1 MKRRGIRNVAIVAH
15 VDHGKTSLVDQLLRQ
30 SGQFAH
36 GELQGDCI
44 LDSNPLERERG
55 ITILSKNCAIDYRSP
70 SGESFHVNVVDTP
83 GHADFSGE
91 VERVLRMADGV
102 LLVVDSVEGV
112 MPQTRYVLS
121 KALQAGL
128 APVVAINKMDRP
140 DARPDVVHEQVFDL
154 LVDLGAED
162 AALEFP
168 TVLCSA
174 REGWA
179 VPEGTDPPRDGK
191 GDVHA
196 LFQAIVTHVPAPD
209 FDECADLQAGIM
221 SLDFSE
227 YVGRIGVGRVFAGT
241 LRQGEEIAVVN
252 REGAV
257 RKGKVGQ
264 LFRFRGLG
272 REEVDAVEAGDL
284 FAAVGLKEVFIG
296 DTLCHAENV
305 RPLPPVPLDEPTMRM
320 TFRVNDSPFAGREG
334 KFVTSRQLQQRL
346 MRELQSNVA
355 LRVEERDDDFMLS
368 GRGLLHLSILIETMR
383 REGYEFAV
391 GRPEVIFHDVDGER
405 QEPIERLVVDVPT
418 EKVGPV
424 MELVGERRGE
434 TLTMDATSSGRTIM
448 EFDIPTRGLI
458 GLRSRLLTATQGELI
473 MNHRVDRYGP
483 VRGEVPGRINGV
495 LVATDDGAVTGYA
508 LLQLASRGTMFVRP
522 GDPVYMGQI
531 VGETPKDA
539 DIDVNVV
546 KLKKL
551 SNVRSSTKE
560 ATELIKAPKDLSLEA
575 ALEYVAD
582 DELVELTPE
591 SIRMRKRHRSKEERR
606 RVWKLEKV

>member
-1 MKRRGIRNVAIVAH
+1 MNRSGIRNVAIVAH

-30 SGQFAH
+30 SGQFGH
-36 GELQGDCI
+36 GELLGDCI

-70 SGESFHVNVVDTP
+70 SGEIYHINVVDTP

-140 DARPDVVHEQVFDL
+140 DARPDYVHEQVFDL

-162 AALEFP
+162 AAMNFP
-168 TVLCSA
+168 TLLCSA
-174 REGWA
+174 RDGWA
-179 VPEGTDPPRDGK
+179 VREGEKPPLDGK

-196 LFQAIVTHVPAPD
+196 LFEAIVTHVPAPE
-209 FDECADLQAGIM
+209 FDVEAPLQAGIM

-227 YVGRIGVGRVFAGT
+227 YVGRIGVGRVFAGR
-241 LRQGEEIAVVN
+241 LRQGEDLTVIDRN
-252 REGAV
+252 GAT
-257 RKGKVGQ
+257 RTGRIGQ

-272 REEVDAVEAGDL
+272 REECSEVGAGDL

-296 DTLCHAENV
+296 DTLTDPDHQIA
-305 RPLPPVPLDEPTMRM
+305 LPPVPLDEPTMRM

-334 KFVTSRQLQQRL
+334 QFVTSRQLRQRL
-346 MRELQSNVA
+346 LRELQSNVA
-355 LRVEERDDDFMLS
+355 LRVEERAEDFMLS

-391 GRPEVIFHDVDGER
+391 GRPEVIFHEEDGER
-405 QEPIERLVVDVPT
+405 LEPIERLVIDVPS
-418 EKVGPV
+418 EKVGSV

-434 TLTMDATSSGRTIM
+434 TLTMDASGGRTIM

-483 VRGEVPGRINGV
+483 ARGEVPSRATGV
-495 LVATDDGAVTGYA
+495 LIATGGGAVTAYA
-508 LLQLASRGTMFVRP
+508 LTQLASRGTMFVRP
-522 GDPVYMGQI
+522 GDPVYEGQI

-546 KLKKL
+546 RPKKL
-551 SNVRSSTKE
+551 NNIRSATKE
-560 ATELIKAPKDLSLEA
+560 ATELLKVPRDMSLEA
-575 ALEYVAD
+575 ALEYVAE
-582 DELVELTPE
+582 DELVELSPT
-591 SIRMRKRHRSKEERR
+591 SIRLRKRHRSKEARR
-606 RVWKLEKV
+606 RFSRKVEL